1 MDFKHNTDLLPS
13 IQAIRN
19 ETERQETLLE
29 LARIERVSQKRN
41 QIKEETLPYL
51 RERLNTPEEQ
61 QEYDLAS
68 VFLIMLNDEI
78 TAVREVVQRR
88 IRTLRDMGLLDRS

>member
-1 MDFKHNTDLLPS
+1 LLPS

-29 LARIERVSQKRN
+29 LARIERVSQQRN
-41 QIKEETLPYL
+41 QIKEETLPYW

-61 QEYDLAS
+61 QEYDLVS